1 MRIKQINIEKFR
13 SIQKCSIWLKELNAI
28 VGENNSGKTAILRAV
43 NAFFHFEEEEK
54 YFKNNTHR
62 FSPKANTKIELVF
75 DEVIDRDFYNGKL
88 DGQQLIVGIK
98 YAYSSGKRS
107 IYYKVAGNEITCDDS
122 IIKEIRSDIDYLYI
136 PASRG
141 NYDLTWNRDSIF
153 NKLILEFAR
162 KYTESRDMVSK
173 HVLNATNKLHS
184 SILNKIE
191 KQLSDLFPTNESYKF
206 IINYNTDA
214 DYKLLLDNLVLNMQE
229 KDNTYPIQEY
239 GSGIKSLAIISIFR
253 MLATM
258 TNRSVILGIEEPE
271 TNLHPQMQK
280 QFIASIQNGKRENE
294 VQLIM
299 ATHSTVIIDTL
310 KHDEIMLV
318 RRVYNEKYGFIS
330 VISQLKET
338 FWEEAG
344 IEEFKHYQFFNY
356 RNSDFFFSKYIVVTE
371 SKTDAQV
378 IDKLISKELGWKKAY
393 ISIIN
398 LEGIT
403 NLAYPY
409 YLLKELKIPFSVIVD
424 KDFFTGY
431 SLDDL
436 KHSRDNETG
445 LPIYKDILNDTVLI
459 KSIFKTEAERDRL
472 IQVLN
477 SGIYTRIF
485 NFLKKYRFYTM
496 QYCLEMDMTC
506 SNGICNEYYQYL
518 NMLPTEQTQK
528 NLLLQKHKA
537 IKSID
542 YILKALDN
550 VRSQAYPISLKKIK
564 NGILDDILEFVK

>member
-1 MRIKQINIEKFR
+1 MRIKEVRIEKFR
-13 SIQKCSIWLKELNAI
+13 SIQKCSIWLKDLNAI
-28 VGENNSGKTAILRAV
+28 VGENNSGKTAILRAI
-43 NAFFHFEEEEK
+43 NAFFHFEEEEE
-54 YFKNNTHR
+54 YFNNNTHR

-75 DEVIDRDFYNGKL
+75 DEIIDRDFYKDKL
-88 DGQQLIVGIK
+88 DNQQLIVGIK
-98 YAYSSGKRS
+98 YTYSSGKRS
-107 IYYKVAGNEITCDDS
+107 IYYKTNGTEIACDDS
-122 IIKEIRSDIDYLYI
+122 LINEIRNDIDYLYI

-141 NYDLTWNRDSIF
+141 NYDLIWSRESIF

-173 HVLNATNKLHS
+173 HVLSATKKLHS
-184 SILNKIE
+184 SIFDKIE
-191 KQLSDLFPTNESYKF
+191 RQLGDLFPANENYKF
-206 IINYNTDA
+206 SINYNTDA

-280 QFIASIQNGKRENE
+280 QFISSIQDGKRENE

-318 RRVYNEKYGFIS
+318 RRVYNEKNGFIS
-330 VISQLKET
+330 VISQLKEN
-338 FWEEAG
+338 FWEQAG

-356 RNSDFFFSKYIVVTE
+356 RNSDFFFSKYIIVTE

-398 LEGIT
+398 LEGVT

-431 SLDDL
+431 IENEL
-436 KHSRDNETG
+436 KNSRNTETG
-445 LPIYKDILNDTVLI
+445 LPIYKEVLNDTDLI
-459 KSIFKTEAERDRL
+459 KNIFNTKAERDRL

-477 SGIYTRIF
+477 SNVYTRVF
-485 NFLKKYRFYTM
+485 SFLKKYKFYTM

-506 SNGICNEYYQYL
+506 SNSICDEYYKYL
-518 NMLPTEQTQK
+518 NMLPNEQSQK
-528 NLLLQKHKA
+528 NLLLKKHKA
-537 IKSID
+537 IKGID
-542 YILKALDN
+542 YILNALDN
-550 VRSQAYPISLKKIK
+550 VKPQVYPNSLKKIK
-564 NGILDDILEFVK
+564 NGILDDVLEYVK